1 MKIVPG
7 KKTRVYPGG
16 GGYNSGGE
24 GVEELSKFCTDKILG
39 LKFSLQKTLGLTWE
53 GGQNVSP
60 PLPQNTIGLKTSCII
75 LYMLVKFTYQI

>member
-24 GVEELSKFCTDKILG
+24 GVEELSKFCTDQILA
-39 LKFSLQKTLGLTWE
+39 LKFSLQKTPGLTKE
-53 GGQNVSP
+53 GGEGM
-60 PLPQNTIGLKTSCII
+60 THA
-75 LYMLVKFTYQI
+75 